1 MPTLGDADDM
11 TATGDGGTIPP
22 LIIPPP
28 PPLLPIRTSP
38 LLVMACS
45 DIGAGGGT
53 DMGDG
58 ADMTPPPPMMPPPLT
73 ARLLAMRPRSLFLV
87 ASDVDSCRLL
97 LDGHF
102 LWCAT
107 QKLNVHLHNVH
118 MYIYMYL

>member
-22 LIIPPP
+22 LIMPPP
-28 PPLLPIRTSP
+28 PPLLPMRTSP

-58 ADMTPPPPMMPPPLT
+58 ADMTPPPMMPPPLT